1 MKLVKLTTIITRL
14 CIVYFLHNVFCR
26 MFYFILND
34 NLYKSYTSN
43 LHICYGFHMDTMFD
57 SSLPSAVCRRDH
69 VLFTLFVFVCMWWCP
84 ARVVLC
90 LCSVFLCLVYPV
102 LPVYLDCPFLF
113 SPSVFSD
120 VYFYFIF
127 WLVIQSTKFT
137 MATLF
142 VCGLKIN
149 ILCPSYIEKALL
161 HLNGQMG
168 WHIHSC

>member
-1 MKLVKLTTIITRL
+1 MCYSILCLT
-14 CIVYFLHNVFCR
+14 
-26 MFYFILND
+26 FYIPCCD
-34 NLYKSYTSN
+34 V
-43 LHICYGFHMDTMFD
+43 CYCFHMNTMLS

-69 VLFTLFVFVCMWWCP
+69 VLFILSVFVCMWWCP

-90 LCSVFLCLVYPV
+90 LFSVFLCLVYLV
-102 LPVYLDCPFLF
+102 LPVYLDCPFMI

-120 VYFYFIF
+120 VYFFIF

-149 ILCPSYIEKALL
+149 ILCPSYIEKA
-161 HLNGQMG
+161 
-168 WHIHSC
+168 